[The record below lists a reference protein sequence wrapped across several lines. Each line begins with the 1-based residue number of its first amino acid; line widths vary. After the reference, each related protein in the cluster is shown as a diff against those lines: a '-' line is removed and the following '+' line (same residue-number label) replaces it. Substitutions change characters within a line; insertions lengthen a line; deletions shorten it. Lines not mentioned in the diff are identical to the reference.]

1 MLSGTIVDDHHGW
14 GGGGAPRT
22 LAAVYAISHH
32 EQWSRAS
39 FNIGGKEGCFFS
51 NSLKIEMAR

>member
-1 MLSGTIVDDHHGW
+1 MTIMA
-14 GGGGAPRT
+14 GGGAPRT